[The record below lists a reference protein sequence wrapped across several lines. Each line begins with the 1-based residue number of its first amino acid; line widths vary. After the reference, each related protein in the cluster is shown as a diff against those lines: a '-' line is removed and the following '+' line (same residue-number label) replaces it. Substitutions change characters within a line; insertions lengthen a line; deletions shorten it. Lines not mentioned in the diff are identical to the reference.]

1 MTPTPAEVADTLER
15 WLDGPLPSATAIGNI
30 VRHHRALIV
39 RALRALGEP
48 DEAAVE
54 RMIDAGLDRYRE
66 LRGPDFMDW
75 RDLPPDVKALTR
87 SQFGEM
93 MRAAFRSR
101 AADE

>member
-1 MTPTPAEVADTLER
+1 MTTPAEAADEIER
-15 WLDGPLPSATAIGNI
+15 AAGYGAVKFFRAAIPNL
-30 VRHHRALIV
+30 RLIV

-48 DEAAVE
+48 SEAAVE

-75 RDLPPDVKALTR
+75 RDLPPDAKAITR

-93 MRAAFRSR
+93 MRAALRSR
-101 AADE
+101 RAEGGQ